1 MESGPA
7 PAHPLTEPGRTTVQL
22 LVASSAVLA
31 LVQLVAATSVD
42 VYNGERAGWWV
53 AIQGATVAFAAAFA
67 GAAASANGAWWRR
80 TQQKAASTTPGSL
93 GTGIAAASVAG
104 AVFSML
110 CWASTSLGSATYP
123 MVVAVFVAA
132 LLGGVFG
139 GVRAG
144 GAVLGGLVSTF
155 AATLVNLAGQAVITM
170 LSLAPDSDPERG
182 TPLAVSAVD
191 WGISSAVGA
200 VIGVWWLSRRRQRT
214 WWSHW
219 MIVGLFP
226 LALVVIGDFAEL
238 LAWLMVD
245 DPAKGDALAQA
256 APGHGVQLL
265 VMALAGGVTAVVAGR
280 ALRAHPEWLAR
291 PSAATRAKNNADATP
306 APAASNA
313 ATDDAT
319 TVPTPRPAA
328 SHTPAPV
335 SPSPVSPSSRT
346 TGGNEAGAETATV
359 PLPTI
364 DPADRPTVPIPTQ
377 PGPATDPS
385 PTGAAPDGT
394 RADVDARPAPVPA
407 ANGVIRTN
415 LTALIPTQPQRRD
428 SPQQG

>member
-80 TQQKAASTTPGSL
+80 TQQKAGSTTPGSL
-93 GTGIAAASVAG
+93 GTGVAAASVAG

-144 GAVLGGLVSTF
+144 GAVLGGLVATF
-155 AATLVNLAGQAVITM
+155 AATLVNLSAQALIA
-170 LSLAPDSDPERG
+170 LFSLAPDNDPERG
-182 TPLAVSAVD
+182 TPLVVSAID

-226 LALVVIGDFAEL
+226 LALVVIGDLAEL

-265 VMALAGGVTAVVAGR
+265 VMGVVGGLTAYIAGR
-280 ALRAHPEWLAR
+280 SLRAHPEWLAR
-291 PSAATRAKNNADATP
+291 TSKSTAGDAVPAATAGNPATIPAPRP
-306 APAASNA
+306 APA
-313 ATDDAT
+313 
-319 TVPTPRPAA
+319 PTPPPQPA
-328 SHTPAPV
+328 SE
-335 SPSPVSPSSRT
+335 
-346 TGGNEAGAETATV
+346 GAGSETATV
-359 PLPTI
+359 PLPTVPRDV

-377 PGPATDPS
+377 PAP
-385 PTGAAPDGT
+385 PTPPDAP
-394 RADVDARPAPVPA
+394 RASADTPPAPPA
-407 ANGVIRTN
+407 RSSNGVIRTN
-415 LTALIPTQPQRRD
+415 LTALIPTQSQRQD
-428 SPQQG
+428 TPTQN